1 MRCFS
6 LKAIYLKRLSVCL
19 ADNFEQINPAFV
31 VIEHYRN
38 INFDGFTD
46 IKKHK
51 AVLGELFSS
60 RDKTKYS
67 KKKAVFNLCMVL
79 SNLHTL

>member
-6 LKAIYLKRLSVCL
+6 LKAIYLKRLSVRL

-46 IKKHK
+46 IKKH
-51 AVLGELFSS
+51 
-60 RDKTKYS
+60 
-67 KKKAVFNLCMVL
+67 
-79 SNLHTL
+79 